1 MKQTSVSSSQRHRTR
16 FPSVLLFINRSWG
29 QSDSSPQN
37 PAGFS
42 RCGWPLSA
50 FSYQLLG
57 AASRDTTGPFPALQG
72 EAHEGRGG
80 WHRAHNPLCP
90 PPFPPARGAQG
101 AGHSTAESC
110 CVQPRAPQH
119 RNDLREGPAE
129 GHKGDQGSGAL

>member
-1 MKQTSVSSSQRHRTR
+1 MSVAPNDTKPDFLLCCSSSTDEDNLTRPPKTLRGSHAVDGLCRHFPTSCWALPAETPPAPSQPCRGRHTR
-16 FPSVLLFINRSWG
+16 G
-29 QSDSSPQN
+29 
-37 PAGFS
+37 G
-42 RCGWPLSA
+42 
-50 FSYQLLG
+50 
-57 AASRDTTGPFPALQG
+57 
-72 EAHEGRGG
+72 GG

-119 RNDLREGPAE
+119 RNDLTEGPAE